1 MEGFEITKHI
11 LVPDHIKLSED
22 EKLKVLEKLNVKK
35 EQLPKI
41 KLKDPAIQTLEA
53 NPGDIIKVK
62 RKSPTNLETEYYRMV
77 VDE

>member
-22 EKLKVLEKLNVKK
+22 EKLKVLEKLNVKR

-41 KLKDPAIQTLEA
+41 KSKDPAIQTLEA